1 MKKDERETEIMS
13 RIGSIMGA
21 LQIDKKEL
29 ARRTGIPYRTLM
41 NRIGKNGH
49 IGDMRLYELWA
60 IEDIGRRVRR

>member
-1 MKKDERETEIMS
+1 
-13 RIGSIMGA
+13 MGA